1 LSFAL
6 FNVLEVEVHQV
17 VLVKGENEN
26 DHRVDEYEER
36 IHHITYSLEKL
47 LKFVSFV
54 VIVQSYEVYWNCYY
68 EVKVEFIKQF

>member
-1 LSFAL
+1 M
-6 FNVLEVEVHQV
+6 HQV
-17 VLVKGENEN
+17 VLIKGENEN

-54 VIVQSYEVYWNCYY
+54 VIVQSYEVYWYSY
-68 EVKVEFIKQF
+68 DEIKVEFIEQL